1 MLPTKICSRC
11 IFSLDASIEFHA
23 ICEKADKTLKDLLVE
38 QHTDIVSL
46 RRLNLKHNYMTKKF
60 QLTEMP
66 QESSFNASEDAQ
78 DSSREEEDDSR
89 IMEKDNVQ

>member
-1 MLPTKICSRC
+1 
-11 IFSLDASIEFHA
+11 
-23 ICEKADKTLKDLLVE
+23 
-38 QHTDIVSL
+38 
-46 RRLNLKHNYMTKKF
+46 MTQKF

-66 QESSFNASEDAQ
+66 QESSFNASEEAQ